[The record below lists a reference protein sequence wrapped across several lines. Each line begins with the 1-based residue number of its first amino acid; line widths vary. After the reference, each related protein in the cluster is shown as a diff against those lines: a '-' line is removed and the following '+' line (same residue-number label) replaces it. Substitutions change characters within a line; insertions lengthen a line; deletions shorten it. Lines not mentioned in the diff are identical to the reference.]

1 MTKKLMILKTAAA
14 LIMPIIFSSCHS
26 PQENKESPV
35 FVKTTEVI
43 ELESTLTKNY
53 PARIKA
59 ASDINLSFRV
69 AGPILKVNVNEGD
82 EVKKGEVVAQIDP
95 RDYQIQF
102 QATEAKYNE
111 VKAEVDRITA
121 LYKKNKVS
129 ENDYDKATSGL
140 KQITAKYQAH
150 QNALEDTRL
159 KAPFS
164 GQINKIFFEA
174 GETVDAGMPI
184 ISLIDSQQ
192 YEIVTHIPAQDLLKK
207 ENFTNFACISANLP
221 GREWP
226 LELRNIV
233 SQANLNGLYP
243 VFFTLK
249 NDSEDNIL
257 PGMSA
262 EVLIK
267 YRTNQEHLFEIP
279 SSAIF
284 ETGGKSKVWIIN
296 KKENTI
302 TSKDV
307 AIVKIK
313 TSGIAVVKGELKK
326 SDAIISA
333 GVHGLKEGQK
343 VRQLPAPTESN
354 VGNLM

>member
-1 MTKKLMILKTAAA
+1 MTKDLMILKTAAVF
-14 LIMPIIFSSCHS
+14 IMPFIFSSCHS
-26 PQENKESPV
+26 PQVKEESPV
-35 FVKTTEVI
+35 FVKTKEVI

-53 PARIKA
+53 PARIRA

-82 EVKKGEVVAQIDP
+82 EVKKGEVIAQIDP
-95 RDYQIQF
+95 RDYQIQL
-102 QATEAKYNE
+102 QATEAKYRE
-111 VKAEVDRITA
+111 IKAEVDRINA
-121 LYKKNKVS
+121 LYKKNKIS

-140 KQITAKYQAH
+140 KQITAKYHAH

-159 KAPFS
+159 KAPFT

-192 YEIVTHIPAQDLLKK
+192 YEIVTHIPAQDFLKK
-207 ENFTNFACISANLP
+207 EKFTDFTCRSANLP

-243 VFFTLK
+243 AFFTLK
-249 NDSEDNIL
+249 NDSGDNIL

-262 EVLIK
+262 EVIVK
-267 YRTNQEHLFEIP
+267 YLTDQEGLFEIP

-284 ETGGKSKVWIIN
+284 ETAGRSKVWIIN
-296 KKENTI
+296 KNEDTI
-302 TSKDV
+302 NSREV
-307 AIVKIK
+307 EIIRIQA
-313 TSGIAVVKGELKK
+313 SGMAVVKGDLKK
-326 SDAIISA
+326 SEAIISA

-343 VRQLPAPTESN
+343 VRQLPASTESN